1 MEMLLLV
8 IVVFFC
14 FEILVF
20 ENLFY
25 GDVIV
30 RLLSFFVL
38 EIIWNEILES
48 IID

>member
-8 IVVFFC
+8 IVVFFR
-14 FEILVF
+14 FVILVF

-30 RLLSFFVL
+30 RLLSFLFL
-38 EIIWNEILES
+38 KLFEMKY
-48 IID
+48 

>member
-20 ENLFY
+20 ENLFF

-30 RLLSFFVL
+30 RLLSFLFL
-38 EIIWNEILES
+38 KLFEMKY
-48 IID
+48 

>member
-20 ENLFY
+20 ENFFY

-30 RLLSFFVL
+30 RLLSFLFL
-38 EIIWNEILES
+38 KLFEMKY
-48 IID
+48 